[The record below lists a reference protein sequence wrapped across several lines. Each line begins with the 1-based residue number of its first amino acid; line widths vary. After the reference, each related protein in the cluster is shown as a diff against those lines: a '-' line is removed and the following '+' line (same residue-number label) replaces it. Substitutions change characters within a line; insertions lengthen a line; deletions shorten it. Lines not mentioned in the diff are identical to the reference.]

1 MLKGSVFMKVVNGI
15 GEIYY
20 DYDWKKK
27 EKIKLKDFEL
37 EVIFNGWEDDEINE
51 VQKETYLFVT
61 KKS

>member
-1 MLKGSVFMKVVNGI
+1 MKVVNGI